1 MNRTMRDLNDLYYF
15 VQVVDHRGFAPAARA
30 LGLQKS
36 RLSRRIAIL
45 EAGLG
50 VRLVQRSSRQ
60 FSVTEIG
67 QAYYRHCVAMLV
79 EADAA
84 QAAIDGAQ
92 ARPQGVIRVSCPS
105 GLLTYWM
112 GKLMTQFMEQNPG
125 VEVLLESTNRRVDVI
140 REGFDVAIRIR
151 QPPVEPSDLIMRQL
165 GCSVHRLVASPA
177 LLSRLGSVAGPADL
191 QGWPSLDFG
200 TADQNHVWSLRN
212 QSGATADVRHHPRL
226 VTDDIQ
232 MLHTA
237 ALCGLGAVLLPML
250 VVKADIEAGSLIDL
264 LPGWTAQ
271 SWLVHA
277 VLPSR
282 RGLLPSVR
290 AFVDFIASA
299 SLAEDET

>member
-1 MNRTMRDLNDLYYF
+1 MRDLNDLYYF
-15 VQVVDHRGFAPAARA
+15 VQVVDHHGFAAAARA
-30 LGLQKS
+30 LGLKKS
-36 RLSRRIAIL
+36 KLSRRIATL
-45 EAGLG
+45 ESGLG

-60 FSVTEIG
+60 FSVTEVG
-67 QAYYRHCVAMLV
+67 QAYYRHCVAMLA

-92 ARPQGVIRVSCPS
+92 ARPQGVIRVSCPT
-105 GLLTYWM
+105 GLLTYRM
-112 GKLMTQFMEQNPG
+112 GKFITQFMEQNPG

-165 GCSVHRLVASPA
+165 GRSVHRLVASPA
-177 LLSRLGSVAGPADL
+177 LLSRLGAVTGPGDL

-200 TADQNHVWSLRN
+200 TADHVWSLRN
-212 QSGATADVRHHPRL
+212 QSGATADLRHHPRL

-237 ALCGLGAVLLPML
+237 ALCGLGAVLLPMM
-250 VVKADIEAGSLIDL
+250 VVQPDIEAGSLTDL

-271 SWLVHA
+271 NWLIHA
-277 VLPSR
+277 VFPSR

-290 AFVDFIASA
+290 VFVDFLASA
-299 SLAEDET
+299 SLEEGEA